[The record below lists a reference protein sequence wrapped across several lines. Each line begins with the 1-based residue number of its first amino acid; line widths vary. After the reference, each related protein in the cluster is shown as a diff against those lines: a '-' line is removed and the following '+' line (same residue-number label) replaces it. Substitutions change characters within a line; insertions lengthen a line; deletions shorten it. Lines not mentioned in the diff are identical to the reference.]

1 MNCQIDSYKLLV
13 SIVNLNIT
21 DENVV
26 INYVGSS
33 GLIIGH
39 LSKGMG
45 CSGSRARPHN
55 KDPAPAS
62 ASASLLQ
69 AREDVVL
76 MTMTCKKR
84 QEEYFS
90 LPVYYVL
97 PSLHNTYHLTFLDT
111 FFFSAPI
118 YMYKIYTYRYTIN

>member
-55 KDPAPAS
+55 KDPAPAC

-69 AREDVVL
+69 AREDILRQLRV
-76 MTMTCKKR
+76 KKR

-97 PSLHNTYHLTFLDT
+97 PSLHTCTHYAQNFY
-111 FFFSAPI
+111 APSVL
-118 YMYKIYTYRYTIN
+118 

>member
-33 GLIIGH
+33 GSIIGH

-55 KDPAPAS
+55 KDPAPAC

-69 AREDVVL
+69 AREDIVVL
-76 MTMTCKKR
+76 TTMTCKKR

-97 PSLHNTYHLTFLDT
+97 PSLHTCTHYAQNFY
-111 FFFSAPI
+111 APSVL
-118 YMYKIYTYRYTIN
+118 